1 MDKALYEKVKGY
13 RTSLALVKEMQSNG
27 IITADDYEQISL
39 VLAGKYGLKTSTIF
53 SEIDLICVERRGN
66 MRH

>member
-1 MDKALYEKVKGY
+1 MDKVLYEKVKGY

-53 SEIDLICVERRGN
+53 SEIDLICVESRGN

>member
-13 RTSLALVKEMQSNG
+13 RTSLALVKEMQSKG

-39 VLAGKYGLKTSTIF
+39 GLAGKYGVKTATII
-53 SEIDLICVERRGN
+53 SEIDLISVERRGN

>member
-1 MDKALYEKVKGY
+1 MDKVLYEKVKGY

-27 IITADDYEQISL
+27 IITAEDYEQISL

-53 SEIDLICVERRGN
+53 SEIDLIFVESRGN

>member
-1 MDKALYEKVKGY
+1 MDKALYEKIRDY
-13 RTSLALVKEMQSNG
+13 RTSLAIVKEMQESG

-53 SEIDLICVERRGN
+53 SEIDLICVESRGN